1 MRVVLPRRS
10 CRSEGGGGVPI
21 PRARPRLPVSHR
33 ARRGDAVPPAAHGF
47 VAPLGFVLGRVH
59 VGGGSAAQHD
69 VARVLQ
75 PGARGFERGVLRTHA
90 LARAGRT
97 GCEGVGPSLAPRR
110 ALRTRTDGRVFVIP
124 ERVDLGA
131 VVFGRDVLHARA
143 PPRALHGLAF
153 DAHRRRLPL
162 GLGVGHAAAHL
173 GRELQDAE
181 TRHVLAVPRDVCQ
194 SLLLVLRQIIRGGG
208 HSAHRHRA
216 RVRGCWRSR
225 RARAFLARSG
235 AADARG
241 GVPTI
246 VAVLQLFSDELAPT
260 TGNASS
266 ISSSI

>member
-1 MRVVLPRRS
+1 MPIRERASTPPSQPPR
-10 CRSEGGGGVPI
+10 P
-21 PRARPRLPVSHR
+21 PRG
-33 ARRGDAVPPAAHGF
+33 RRPPAAHGF

-59 VGGGSAAQHD
+59 VGGGDAAQHD

-75 PGARGFERGVLRTHA
+75 PGARGCERGVLRGPHA
-90 LARAGRT
+90 LARASGT
-97 GCEGVGPSLAPRR
+97 GCEGVRSVARAAK

-131 VVFGRDVLHARA
+131 VVFGRDVPHARA

-181 TRHVLAVPRDVCQ
+181 TRHVLAVPRDMCQ

-208 HSAHRHRA
+208 HGAHRHRA
-216 RVRGCWRSR
+216 RFRGCWRSR

-260 TGNASS
+260 TRKCRRCRSRHRSDKRRRKTRAARRY
-266 ISSSI
+266 